1 VRCRSGVADSDV
13 QLLHGAR
20 TTQDINTPAIYAQRQ
35 IPPEP
40 RLLPSPVDDEDTRLT
55 LGLPSQGSAQARG
68 GVGGGPGATNATGEG
83 AGTGGKS
90 PMGRQ
95 NTQTVSRDAI
105 DYTGDNQLPWD
116 KMLNEAAVEQAQYDS
131 YTRNNRTGQV
141 TIPVERAMELM
152 HGPPAN
158 KTGGTQKPGGTAEAG
173 AHGGEVNATT
183 GKQTGATAGGVARD
197 LPAYYGPVITETARW
212 EEEYEKYT
220 ADSTG
225 GLKLDQS
232 EKRQ

>member
-1 VRCRSGVADSDV
+1 VLKRAAAWLAAPVP
-13 QLLHGAR
+13 R
-20 TTQDINTPAIYAQRQ
+20 TRQ
-35 IPPEP
+35 
-40 RLLPSPVDDEDTRLT
+40 
-55 LGLPSQGSAQARG
+55 
-68 GVGGGPGATNATGEG
+68 GEG

-158 KTGGTQKPGGTAEAG
+158 KTGGTQKPGRHRRSGCAWR
-173 AHGGEVNATT
+173 EVNATT
-183 GKQTGATAGGVARD
+183 GKQTWCHGRRRCA
-197 LPAYYGPVITETARW
+197 
-212 EEEYEKYT
+212 
-220 ADSTG
+220 
-225 GLKLDQS
+225 
-232 EKRQ
+232 